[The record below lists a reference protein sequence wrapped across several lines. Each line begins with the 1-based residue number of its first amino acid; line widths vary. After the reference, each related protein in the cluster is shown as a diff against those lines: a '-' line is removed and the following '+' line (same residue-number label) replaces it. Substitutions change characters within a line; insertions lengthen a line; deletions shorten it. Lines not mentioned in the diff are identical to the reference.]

1 MKKFEAFINKYI
13 IPKVNKFTENRYL
26 SAVRTGM
33 VATVPFT
40 IAGSIFMIICYF
52 PVGGWTKIVA
62 PYHNLLYIPVT
73 ATFGVLGI
81 IVTFAISYDL
91 SKRYKMDAV
100 TSAILATLCFLLI
113 NIDPKTGNLA
123 TEGLGVQGLFTGII
137 IAFVAVEVQRF
148 LNEKNL
154 VIRLPDSVPDIVVE
168 SFAALVPF
176 IVILVLFWVIRFVL
190 GFDIENAV
198 MLLFSPLVFAL
209 NTLWGILVFNFMIT
223 LLWSVG
229 INGDM
234 ALSGIGDPIVLM
246 YLTANAAALGHGHAI
261 PYITA
266 SGFST
271 SFVMLG
277 GTGATIGLALVLL
290 WSKEPGLRK
299 VSRMAFIPSLFNINE
314 PIFFGIPIV
323 LNPLLMIPYIFNVL
337 FLTASTYLL
346 MQYHIIGRPVVMVP
360 WTTPPI
366 ISQYLVT
373 GGDWRAAVWGA
384 VALVFCIVI
393 YYPFAKLTEKQRMK
407 AEADG
412 TRKAHV

>member
-1 MKKFEAFINKYI
+1 MKKFEAYLNDKIVPKIN
-13 IPKVNKFTENRYL
+13 VFTENRYL
-26 SAVRTGM
+26 SAIRTAM

-52 PVGGWTKIVA
+52 PIGGWTKIVA
-62 PYHNLLYIPVT
+62 PYQKLLYIPVT

-81 IVTFAISYDL
+81 IVTFAIAYDL

-113 NIDPKTGNLA
+113 NIGPKTGTLV
-123 TEGLGVQGLFTGII
+123 TDGLGVQGIFTGII
-137 IAFVAVEVQRF
+137 IAFISVEVQRF

-176 IVILVLFWVIRFVL
+176 IVLLVFFWVVRFVL
-190 GFDIENAV
+190 GFDIEHAV

-209 NTLWGILVFNFMIT
+209 NTLWGILVFTFMVT

-234 ALSGIGDPIVLM
+234 ALSGIGDPIILM
-246 YLTANAAALGHGHAI
+246 YLTANTAALAHGQAI

-266 SGFST
+266 TGFSS
-271 SFVMLG
+271 SFVQLG
-277 GTGATIGLALVLL
+277 GTGATIGLAICLL
-290 WSKEPGLRK
+290 MSKEPGLRK

-323 LNPLLMIPYIFNVL
+323 LNPLLMIPYVFSAL

-346 MQYHIIGRPVVMVP
+346 MSYNVIGRPVVMVP

-384 VALVFCIVI
+384 VALVLCIFI
-393 YYPFAKLTEKQRMK
+393 YYPFAKVIEKQRLK
-407 AEADG
+407 AEAKG
-412 TRKAHV
+412 AHNAHV

>member
-1 MKKFEAFINKYI
+1 MKRFEAFLEKKI
-13 IPKVNKFTENRYL
+13 IPKVNIFTENRYL

-40 IAGSIFMIICYF
+40 ISGSIFMIICYF
-52 PVGGWTKIVA
+52 PVGGWTKIIA
-62 PYHNLLYIPVT
+62 PYHKLLYIPVT
-73 ATFGVLGI
+73 ATFGCLGI
-81 IVTFAISYDL
+81 IVTFAIAYDL

-113 NIDPKTGNLA
+113 NIDIKTGNLA
-123 TEGLGVQGLFTGII
+123 TDGLGVQGLFTGII
-137 IAFVAVEVQRF
+137 IAFIAVEVQRF

-176 IVILVLFWVIRFVL
+176 IVLLVLFWVIRFVL
-190 GFDIENAV
+190 GFDIEHAIS
-198 MLLFSPLVFAL
+198 LLFSPLVFAL

-246 YLTANAAALGHGHAI
+246 YLSVNTAALAHGQSI

-266 SGFST
+266 AGFST

-337 FLTASTYLL
+337 FLTAATYLL
-346 MQYHIIGRPVVMVP
+346 MFYHVIGRPVVMVP

-384 VALVFCIVI
+384 VALVFCILI
-393 YYPFAKLTEKQRMK
+393 YYPFAKLSEKQRLK
-407 AEADG
+407 AEAKG
-412 TRKAHV
+412 AHSAHV